1 MLYSCGELNKNNIKE
16 KVLLRGFVAK
26 KRNLGNLIFVDLRDE
41 KGITQVVFKNNFKD
55 YEIAQ
60 ALGSEDVIEVE
71 GVVFEREAKNEHLA
85 TGDIEVIAK
94 KLVLYSKAKQPP
106 IIIADKTDALE
117 ETRLKYRY
125 LDLRRP
131 LQKDYIIKRSLI
143 TQAFRKALLSE
154 NFLEL
159 DTPLLGK
166 STPEGAREY
175 LVPSRLYPSSCYA
188 LPQSPQVYKQ
198 LYMIAGFSKYFQIAK
213 CLRDEDLR
221 SDRQPEFTQVDIEMS
236 YPSEDDIFRLG
247 EKIYHHVFKEVLNI
261 ELKTPFKRIKYWD
274 AIDKYGSDKPDLR
287 FKNLLVD
294 LTSFIKASSIDF
306 LKNHDCITGVIF
318 KDNKELFSRKYFD
331 SLFNEAKKYGAS
343 NLNYV
348 RNLGIEFQGS
358 LAKFFTPEIAKEIG
372 LKKNELLILIGGK
385 YKVSKLAMG
394 AVRNLVAESL
404 NYKDMDKFEF
414 AWIIDFP
421 MFEQDE
427 DGTIHA
433 CHHPFTR
440 PKGDLNTNDLLQ
452 LSSYAYDLVLNGFE
466 LASGSLRI
474 YDQDMQ
480 AKMFKLLNM
489 SDEEITKRFGFFI
502 EALKYGVP
510 PHGGIA
516 FGLERTTM
524 IMLKTNNI
532 KDVVA
537 FPKTQSAKD
546 LMSEAPSQVS
556 DKELSLLGLK
566 VNDK

>member
-71 GVVFEREAKNEHLA
+71 GVVYEREAKNEHLA
-85 TGDIEVIAK
+85 TGDIEVIDK

-154 NFLEL
+154 DFLEL

-247 EKIYHHVFKEVLNI
+247 EKIYHDVFKEVLNI

-372 LKKNELLILIGGK
+372 LKKNEVLILIGGK

-414 AWIIDFP
+414 AWIVDFP

-556 DKELSLLGLK
+556 AKELSLLGLK

>member
-71 GVVFEREAKNEHLA
+71 GVVYEREAKNEHLA

-154 NFLEL
+154 DFLEL

-247 EKIYHHVFKEVLNI
+247 EKIYHDVFKEVLNI

-372 LKKNELLILIGGK
+372 LKKNEVLILIGGK

-556 DKELSLLGLK
+556 AKELSLLGLK